1 MDNSTKD
8 KLKEIRKELV
18 DAHMD
23 YDKRLNKVWEE
34 LNKLLK
40 YD

>member
-1 MDNSTKD
+1 MDDFTKD
-8 KLKEIRKELV
+8 KLREIRKELV
-18 DAHMD
+18 EAHME